1 MGELTFGIVNLGAV
15 MDNLCLQALH
25 ESWSICCLV
34 QSRPVEI
41 GSSFST
47 TARTAEV
54 GKGWQEETAHKKGF
68 TGVVPNSEGKLT
80 L

>member
-1 MGELTFGIVNLGAV
+1 

-25 ESWSICCLV
+25 ESWSICCSV
-34 QSRPVEI
+34 QSRPVQI
-41 GSSFST
+41 GSNFST

-54 GKGWQEETAHKKGF
+54 GKGWGKETAHRRGF
-68 TGVVPNSEGKLT
+68 TGAAAHSEGKMT